1 MATREARSYCRI
13 CSAHCG
19 MVLTIE
25 NGTDRIVAVKGDK
38 ENPLSRGYVCF
49 KGLQAEEAHHGP
61 QRLLRPLKRQPDG
74 SFAEIDSEQALDEI
88 AAAAGLSKETTRTQL
103 RGVFAKT
110 STKRQAELVS
120 LLSASAILSRD
131 RGD

>member
-25 NGTDRIVAVKGDK
+25 EETERIVAIKGDR
-38 ENPLSRGYVCF
+38 ENPMSNGYVCF

-61 QRLLRPLKRQPDG
+61 NRLLRPLKRQADG
-74 SFAEIDSEQALDEI
+74 SFAEIGSEQALDEI
-88 AAAAGLSKETTRTQL
+88 ADKLRAIVARGGPEAVATFKGTSGSLYATHMIQL
-103 RGVFAKT
+103 DFLHALG
-110 STKRQAELVS
+110 
-120 LLSASAILSRD
+120 
-131 RGD
+131 